1 MYFLSLKFNV
11 RKHLFISGI
20 LYPLAIRCDLN
31 SVSFFSNSDMLFV
44 YFLSLK
50 LNVRKHLFISSPEP
64 KAHR

>member
-44 YFLSLK
+44 L
-50 LNVRKHLFISSPEP
+50 RKYLCTSPIIN
-64 KAHR
+64 ARNTDGG